1 MDGGATHRF
10 GEAGRAL
17 KMGENK
23 RIFML
28 GIIVSIIFVIA
39 GCMWL
44 SYSAETLDE
53 IAKHFGASESSVWT
67 PPLPDYEIPGLEG
80 NLAVNTVVGIVFT
93 LLTLAFALV
102 VGKVLKAKT

>member
-1 MDGGATHRF
+1 MSGS
-10 GEAGRAL
+10 
-17 KMGENK
+17 K

-28 GIIVSIIFVIA
+28 GIIVSIIFVIV

-53 IAKHFGASESSVWT
+53 VAEHFGASESFVWT

-80 NLAVNTVVGIVFT
+80 NLAANIIVGMAFT
-93 LLTLAFALV
+93 LLTLAVALAI
-102 VGKVLKAKT
+102 GKTLKAKT